1 MAALEAASFRDPSGH
16 VFYLDDRIYRTVS
29 AQAADDFEFVRGW
42 LCELETSGA
51 IVASTEVDPTLLG
64 EAGAGAAHVLEHPKL
79 PFISW
84 PYEWSFPLLKSAAL
98 FHLDLQLKSLERG
111 ITLSDAS
118 AYNIQFQGV
127 MPIFIDTLSFRRYRE
142 GEFWT
147 GHRQFCEQ
155 FLNPLLLRALFR
167 IPHNAW
173 YRGALEGISGQDLA
187 RLLPLRR
194 KLSWNLLT
202 HVVLP
207 QKLQAAALAR
217 EGGKVGE
224 IKKRTLP
231 KSALVNMLR
240 QLKSW
245 IEKLRP
251 ADSGKTVW
259 GDYEAE
265 SQSTYSDNNHAAK
278 RQFIAEFA
286 RRCRPTLAWDLGCNT
301 GDYSEMLIEAGAKH
315 VIGFDFDQRA
325 LEKAYQRAAAKKLD
339 FLPLFLDA
347 ANPSPSQGWLQGERK
362 GLADRA
368 PADAIVALAF
378 VHHLAIA
385 RNVPLQGV
393 VGWLTSL
400 APAGVIEFVPKSDP
414 TIQRMLALREDI
426 FSEYTEDNFR
436 SALSAR
442 ARIVGEQVVSA
453 SGRRLF
459 CYER

>member
-16 VFYLDDRIYRTVS
+16 VFHLDNRIYRTVT
-29 AQAADDFEFVRGW
+29 AQAADDFHFVRDW
-42 LCELETSGA
+42 LRELETSGA
-51 IVASTEVDPTLLG
+51 IVASTEVDPAVLG
-64 EAGAGAAHVLEHPKL
+64 DAGAGVVHVLEHPKL

-111 ITLSDAS
+111 VTLSDAS
-118 AYNIQFQGV
+118 AYNIQFHGV
-127 MPIFIDTLSFRRYRE
+127 TPIFIDTLSFRRYRE

-155 FLNPLLLRALFR
+155 FVNPLLLRAFLG

-173 YRGALEGISGQDLA
+173 YRGALEGISGHELS
-187 RLLPLRR
+187 RLLPLQR
-194 KLSWNLLT
+194 KLSWNVLT
-202 HVVLP
+202 HVLLP
-207 QKLQAAALAR
+207 QKLQARALGDG
-217 EGGKVGE
+217 EVGKL
-224 IKKRTLP
+224 KDRKLP
-231 KSALVNMLR
+231 KSALVNLLT
-240 QLKSW
+240 QLKAW
-245 IEKLRP
+245 IAKLTP
-251 ADSGKTVW
+251 ADHDKTLW
-259 GDYEAE
+259 GDYETE
-265 SQSTYSDNNHAAK
+265 SQSTYSDDNHAAK
-278 RQFIAEFA
+278 RQFIGEFA

-301 GDYSEMLIEAGAKH
+301 GDYSEALIEAGAKH
-315 VIGFDFDQRA
+315 VIGFDFDQGA
-325 LEKAYQRAAAKKLD
+325 LEKAYHRAAAKKLD

-347 ANPSPSQGWLQGERK
+347 ANPSPSQGWLPGERK

-368 PADAIVALAF
+368 QADAVVALAF
-378 VHHLAIA
+378 AHHLAIA
-385 RNVPLQGV
+385 RNVPLEGV
-393 VGWLTSL
+393 IGWLTSL
-400 APAGVIEFVPKSDP
+400 APSGVIEFVPKSDP

-436 SALSAR
+436 LALSAR